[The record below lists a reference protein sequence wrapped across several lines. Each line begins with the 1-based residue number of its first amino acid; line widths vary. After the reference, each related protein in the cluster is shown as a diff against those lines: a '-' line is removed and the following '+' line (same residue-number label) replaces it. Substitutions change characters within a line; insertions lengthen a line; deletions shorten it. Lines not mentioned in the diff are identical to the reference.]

1 MRNPLLSYNEIA
13 SFSSSSFVNYVF
25 FSRLSTSCRFKLYIS
40 WLFSSP
46 PSMSFVFVFERRLT
60 DLTVDLTGAF
70 NVLMPGVGV
79 AAKILSCLSLFWY
92 LVVETRFKMSAADW
106 FRLCYFYFF
115 SINLVSQYEGNSTL
129 ANCFWV
135 LFEEI
140 LKIILSRLTEEM
152 LLRSCKP

>member
-40 WLFSSP
+40 WLFSSQ

-60 DLTVDLTGAF
+60 VLTGDLTGAI

-106 FRLCYFYFF
+106 LRLCFYFF
-115 SINLVSQYEGNSTL
+115 NISTVSLYTGSSTL
-129 ANCFWV
+129 ANCFYL
-135 LFEEI
+135 LFDVI
-140 LKIILSRLTEEM
+140 LKIILSRFSVVM
-152 LLRSCKP
+152 LLRSCNP